1 MPESFDINSLN
12 AAQRKAVVT
21 LDGPVLILAG
31 AGTGK
36 TRTVTCRIA
45 HMIERGIPGS
55 NILAVTFTN
64 KAANEMR
71 ERVEGMM
78 SRKQAKGISVSTFH
92 SLCVKLLREDCSL
105 LGYKENFSIFSGGDQ
120 NEVLRKL
127 IIRHGGRKEKVEPK
141 DVLFELGRMKNK
153 GGDTSMIR
161 DEFIAGIAQQYLRDL
176 RAQNAMDFDDLLV
189 LAEKLLRENA
199 SVREKWR
206 ARFRYITVDEFQDT
220 NSLQMSLLN
229 QLVGSEQNVCVVG
242 DDDQSIYGW
251 RGADITN
258 ILEFERFFPNPTVIK
273 LEENYR
279 CTKPI
284 LDAAN
289 SLIKHNAGRREKQLR
304 TSKTGGEA
312 VKVISMPGDLEEA
325 EYIVEEIHHH
335 RRKTTCPWEDFAI
348 LFRANTQSRVIEQ
361 ALRDRRVPYRMVG
374 AQSFF
379 DRAEVKDI
387 VAYLGLMDN
396 PDADLHLLRIIN
408 APARGIGEKTIVMA
422 TDWSREHEQSV
433 WAALNDAALMEQFS
447 NRSRQAISDFVD
459 LVERYRD
466 RFANHHEE
474 NLATVLRD
482 LLDEI
487 DYEEYV
493 RRHCKT
499 ENEVEKRVS
508 TVGDLVGTL
517 REFSQPGKTIR
528 QFLEGIMLD
537 NQDDKDD
544 VEKKS
549 GVCLITLHAAKGLE
563 FPIVY
568 LVGLEQGILPHKRSL
583 EEGTCD
589 EERRLLYVGITRA
602 QQKLTMTYCGSRMRY
617 GERVLTDCSSFLKE
631 IPEDQLQWEFYDQIM
646 SREVSPEE
654 TGEFFDSLRGL
665 LDD

>member
-1 MPESFDINSLN
+1 MAESFDINSLN
-12 AAQRKAVVT
+12 AAQREAVVT

-127 IIRHGGRKEKVEPK
+127 IIRHGGRKEKIEPK
-141 DVLFELGRMKNK
+141 DILFELGRMKNK

-199 SVREKWR
+199 AVREKWR

-379 DRAEVKDI
+379 DRAEVKDM

-422 TDWSREHEQSV
+422 TDWSREHDQSV
-433 WAALNDAALMEQFS
+433 WAALNDEELMGQFS

>member
-1 MPESFDINSLN
+1 MAESFDINSLN
-12 AAQRKAVVT
+12 AAQREAVVT

-127 IIRHGGRKEKVEPK
+127 IIRHGGRKEKIEPK

-199 SVREKWR
+199 AVREKWR

-379 DRAEVKDI
+379 DRAEVKDM

-422 TDWSREHEQSV
+422 TDWSREHDQSV
-433 WAALNDAALMEQFS
+433 WAALNDEELMGQFS